1 MKAVL
6 ELAVQVTREE
16 EMQYIVTLNTDGL
29 ARAADLGFDAVPYM
43 NNTILKDKHE
53 TGGLFGFRF
62 GDTA

>member
-1 MKAVL
+1 
-6 ELAVQVTREE
+6 
-16 EMQYIVTLNTDGL
+16 MQYIVTLNTDGL